1 MISVERYEELAGE
14 ILDTLPPAF
23 FEQLN
28 AGVVVSEE
36 RKLHPESRE
45 GSPLYIL
52 GEYTRSG
59 LGHGVTLYYG
69 SFAATCGDLPEEV
82 DVGNGTGYP
91 ALAEDGDRAVKI
103 RVCPTREEA
112 LFTHRCGIRRLFLL
126 RHGDFINGIRKRLPI
141 TSMEAKLAMTTIGA
155 APKNNVRDT
164 LDAAILLALGPTLP
178 RTAADFDTACL
189 RIRERVYD
197 IVSGP
202 LQKLWEQLSVTDA
215 SLRTYCVTASTDRYA
230 AAIAE
235 DLLADRHYLTRAN
248 FLSTHV
254 ALSTDGISVDA

>member
-69 SFAATCGDLPEEV
+69 SFAATCGDLPEE
-82 DVGNGTGYP
+82 
-91 ALAEDGDRAVKI
+91 RQ
-103 RVCPTREEA
+103 REELRKIIA
-112 LFTHRCGIRRLFLL
+112 HEFRHHMEWLSGTKELEDEDRVRLAKYRARFGRR
-126 RHGDFINGIRKRLPI
+126 G
-141 TSMEAKLAMTTIGA
+141 
-155 APKNNVRDT
+155 
-164 LDAAILLALGPTLP
+164 
-178 RTAADFDTACL
+178 
-189 RIRERVYD
+189 REKD
-197 IVSGP
+197 
-202 LQKLWEQLSVTDA
+202 KK
-215 SLRTYCVTASTDRYA
+215 
-230 AAIAE
+230 
-235 DLLADRHYLTRAN
+235 
-248 FLSTHV
+248 
-254 ALSTDGISVDA
+254 